1 MIKTIDLCG
10 TWQIKGATSYR
21 GGYFDW
27 PTKEQPFV
35 PSYPAKVPGTV
46 QEAFEHITG
55 NLYIEH
61 NVYNAAFIEGQYWLF
76 SRTFELSEEDFNN
89 GRIRLTFEGLDLFA
103 AVFVNGKYLGYHNN
117 FYTPAK
123 FDITDAAKIGVNKL
137 DVKLD
142 CGLYGTKDKD
152 SSWSVGTHT
161 GMMLDTVWA
170 RKPQSSYEWDW
181 SPRLINVGIPK
192 PCYLEFSNVFVEET
206 AVYHTLSRDY
216 SEANINVRQY
226 LTNCCA
232 NAKNVRVDAV
242 ITETGDK
249 AICELSAEKSCC
261 ANMNI
266 TVKNPKLWYPRNYGE
281 QFMYTL
287 TVTVTDVDSGNILGE
302 ITKKVGLRH
311 IEIDTSRREAGGRYF
326 RLLVNG
332 IRVFAKGGNIVPHDI
347 LFSRF
352 SRESYEVLIERAV
365 ENNFNALRVWGG
377 GIYESDDF
385 YDLCDYYGIV
395 VWQDF
400 IGACATYPAF
410 DKDFVENY
418 ISEVRHNVRR
428 MSSHASLA
436 MYCGNNEI
444 EQAFTGTNPEMLAKY
459 RDASLYYV
467 VLPHV
472 LHEEGDHHY
481 YQPTSPW
488 SPDGANPMS
497 FESGDQHPWT
507 IGFSNHDYFGY
518 RQMDCRFPNEGGILG
533 PTSLPNIMYAL
544 GENQRYM
551 HSFDYK
557 VHDNSIADYADCAPE
572 HMLYEKLGMSI
583 ERGGISIPDY
593 VYYGGF
599 IQGEGLTEYILNF
612 RRRMNDTT
620 GSAIFWMFND
630 CWPATRSW
638 TTVDYLRNRTPS
650 FYPVKRAFSPI
661 TVDIVK
667 TEKGFDVY
675 GINEYVG
682 ERRAKLTYGYATAD
696 KTTVIGESEVTLES
710 NNSCIVATLD
720 ASALPENAV
729 PFAELSVDGEPLA
742 RRRFVDVP
750 YNTLGL
756 SEGKISVTKNADGTV
771 TYLSDKLVL
780 GVCIDLDGDD
790 GNISDNFFDL
800 YPGRAYTVNPGSKSG
815 EILYCYFGQKL

>member
-1 MIKTIDLCG
+1 MFRIDLCG

-27 PTKEQPFV
+27 PKPQPFI

-46 QEAFEHITG
+46 QEAFEHLTG
-55 NLYIEH
+55 NLYTGH
-61 NVYNAAFIEGQYWLF
+61 NVYNATFIEGKYWLYH
-76 SRTFELSEEDFNN
+76 RTFTLSKDDLSK
-89 GRIRLTFEGLDLFA
+89 GRLRIVFECLDLFA
-103 AVFVNGKYLGYHNN
+103 AIFINGKYIGSHGN

-123 FDITDAAKIGVNKL
+123 FDITDFVSEGENRI
-137 DVKLD
+137 DVSLD
-142 CGLYGTKDKD
+142 CGLYGAKGKD
-152 SSWSVGTHT
+152 STWSSGTYT
-161 GMMLDTVWA
+161 GAMLNIVWA

-192 PCYLEFSNVFVEET
+192 PCYIEISDVFVDET
-206 AVYHTLSRDY
+206 AVYHSLSEDF
-216 SEANINVRQY
+216 SEANIDVRQY
-226 LTNCCA
+226 LSVYGG
-232 NAKNVRVDAV
+232 NARKVSCKA
-242 ITETGDK
+242 IISETGDF
-249 AICELSAEKSCC
+249 AEWEGDIEKSGC
-261 ANMNI
+261 AKMNI

-281 QFMYTL
+281 QFRYTL
-287 TVTVTDVDSGNILGE
+287 KVTITDTESGNIVKVIE
-302 ITKKVGLRH
+302 KKVGLRH
-311 IEIDTSRREAGGRYF
+311 VEIDQSKRKAGGRYF
-326 RLLVNG
+326 KLFING
-332 IRVFAKGGNIVPHDI
+332 IRVFAKGANIVPHDI
-347 LFSRF
+347 IFSKPNF
-352 SRESYEVLIERAV
+352 NSYKVLIDRAV

-385 YDLCDYYGIV
+385 YELCDRSGII

-418 ISEVRHNVRR
+418 VSEVRYNVRR
-428 MSSHASLA
+428 MSSYASLT

-444 EQAFTGTNPEMLAKY
+444 EQCFPDTDPAKLVNY

-507 IGFSNHDYFGY
+507 IGFSNRNYFEY
-518 RQMDCRFPNEGGILG
+518 RNMDCRFPNEGGILG

-544 GENQRYM
+544 GEDQRYM
-551 HSFDYK
+551 HSMDYK

-572 HMLYEKLGMSI
+572 LMLSEKLGINMEI
-583 ERGGISIPDY
+583 GGMSIPDY

-599 IQGEGLTEYILNF
+599 LQGEGLTEYILNF

-620 GSAIFWMFND
+620 SSAIFWMFND

-650 FYPVKRAFSPI
+650 FYPVKRAFAPI
-661 TVDIVK
+661 AVDIVK
-667 TEKGFDVY
+667 TENSFEIY
-675 GINEYVG
+675 GINEYTSEKKG
-682 ERRAKLTYGYATAD
+682 KLTYGYMTPD
-696 KTTVIGESEVTLES
+696 GGINHKETEVTLES
-710 NNSCIVATLD
+710 NNSCIIASLD
-720 ASALPENAV
+720 FSDIPCKAI
-729 PFAELSVDGEPLA
+729 PFAELDICGEPLA
-742 RRRFVDVP
+742 RRRFIDVP

-756 SEGKISVTKNADGTV
+756 EKCEIKKERNPDGTV
-771 TYLSDKLVL
+771 TYLADKLVL

-800 YPGRAYTVNPGSKSG
+800 FPGRPYTVNPGSKSG
-815 EILYCYFGQKL
+815 EILYSDLNDIKQ